1 MPLASRLVTDIT
13 PLRESPQ
20 FRRLWV
26 GSTLSAVGGAFTM
39 FALPLQIYDITRSP
53 FAVGALGIVRL
64 VPTLTVGLLGGA
76 LADATDRRKLIL
88 LTTFGQTAVSAVLAA
103 QAFAGLSALWLL
115 YLLAAVSSALAAVSQ
130 PARRTLV
137 PSLLRPEQ
145 LAAGL
150 ALNRVSF
157 QVMMTGG
164 PALAGII
171 TAAAGGHLQACYL
184 LDTISFA
191 GSVYGVAR
199 LPAMRPQPGVARP
212 GPRAIAQALG
222 FLRQSPVLA
231 GALLT
236 DLNATIFGLPIALFP
251 AINAE
256 RFGGNPATLGL
267 FTTAIGV
274 GGLVSS
280 AFTGPVGRAAR
291 QGTVML
297 ATVAIWGA
305 AFAGFALARPLWLVL
320 SLLALAGAA
329 DTVTVVLRGT
339 IVQNVTTEEFRG
351 RVTAAEY
358 VVGAGGDSLG
368 GLESG
373 TVGSLTSPTIGAL
386 SGGIMTVV
394 LAGVIAL
401 AIPSFARYRSPA
413 STAREVTGPPASA
426 ADQAAPQET

>member
-1 MPLASRLVTDIT
+1 MPLAARLLTDIT
-13 PLRESPQ
+13 PLRESPE
-20 FRRLWV
+20 FRRLWAGTALSSV
-26 GSTLSAVGGAFTM
+26 GSALTSFAV
-39 FALPLQIYDITRSP
+39 PLQVYDITHSP
-53 FAVGALGIVRL
+53 FAVGALGIASV
-64 VPTLTVGLLGGA
+64 VPTLAVGLLGGA

-88 LTTFGQTAVSAVLAA
+88 LTTFGQATVSAALAA

-130 PARRTLV
+130 PARRTLL
-137 PSLLRPEQ
+137 PRLLRPEQ

-157 QVMMTGG
+157 QVMLTGG

-184 LDTISFA
+184 LDTVSFA

-199 LPAMRPQPGVARP
+199 LPAMRPRPGAARP
-212 GPRAIAQALG
+212 GPRAIARALG
-222 FLRQSPVLA
+222 FVRQSPVLA
-231 GALLT
+231 GAFLA

-280 AFTGPVGRAAR
+280 AFTGPVGRTAR
-291 QGTVML
+291 QGAVML
-297 ATVAIWGA
+297 STVAIWGA

-320 SLLALAGAA
+320 GLLAIAGAA

-339 IVQNVTTEEFRG
+339 IVQTVTTDEFRG
-351 RVTAAEY
+351 RVTGAEY
-358 VVGAGGDSLG
+358 VIGVAGDSLG
-368 GLESG
+368 RLESG
-373 TVGSLTSPTIGAL
+373 AVGSLTSPTIAAL
-386 SGGIMTVV
+386 SGGVVTVV
-394 LAGVIAL
+394 LAGVMAL
-401 AIPSFARYRSPA
+401 ALQSFARYRSPPG
-413 STAREVTGPPASA
+413 TAREVTGPPASA
-426 ADQAAPQET
+426 ADQTAPQET